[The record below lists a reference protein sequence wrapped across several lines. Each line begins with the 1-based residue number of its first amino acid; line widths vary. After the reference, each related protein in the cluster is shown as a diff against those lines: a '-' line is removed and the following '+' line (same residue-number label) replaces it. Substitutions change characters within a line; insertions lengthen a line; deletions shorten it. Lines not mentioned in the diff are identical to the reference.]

1 MLVNL
6 VEQFKRPK
14 NLSVP
19 QKGIVMYN
27 DDPRRLGRIKCVVS
41 GLKYTIKVS

>member
-27 DDPRRLGRIKCVVS
+27 DEQQNLDRLVASLPFPLAIAQ
-41 GLKYTIKVS
+41 GL